1 MSLKAHLNGMI
12 CKRFNPM
19 FFLACISLKC
29 DHIFLFR
36 YLSFVINII
45 GLLLAYEKLILKKKL

>member
-45 GLLLAYEKLILKKKL
+45 GLLLAYEKLI